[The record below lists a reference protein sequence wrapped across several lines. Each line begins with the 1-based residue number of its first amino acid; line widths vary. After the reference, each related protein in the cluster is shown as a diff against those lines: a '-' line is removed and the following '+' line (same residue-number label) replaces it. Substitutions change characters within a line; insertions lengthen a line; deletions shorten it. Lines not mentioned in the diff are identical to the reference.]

1 MKQKNFTIISKYD
14 ALPLSCLIYEP
25 KGKPKGIVQI
35 VHGMCEYKARY
46 LSFMEFLCKKGYVV
60 ECHDHRG
67 HGDSVLK
74 EADRG
79 YFYDF
84 KANAVVEDTVQITK
98 YLREQYPKRPL
109 TLFGHSMGSMIVR
122 CYIQEHDDLI
132 DKLVV
137 CGSPSKNGLAGLAI
151 GLTKTIR
158 FFRGARHR
166 SKMLNYLSVGKYDK
180 RYPGE
185 GRAAW
190 LSENRDNVHAYAADP
205 KCNFV
210 FTCNGFENL
219 FRLMKRT
226 YAKKKYEVKNPD
238 LPIHFVSGSDDA
250 VMDNEKK
257 WNESVE
263 LLRQVGYKQVT
274 SKLYKGLR
282 HEILNETDNDEPFLD
297 LLHFIEK

>member
-1 MKQKNFTIISKYD
+1 M
-14 ALPLSCLIYEP
+14 PLSCLIYEP

-74 EADRG
+74 EEDRG

-274 SKLYKGLR
+274 SKLYEGLR